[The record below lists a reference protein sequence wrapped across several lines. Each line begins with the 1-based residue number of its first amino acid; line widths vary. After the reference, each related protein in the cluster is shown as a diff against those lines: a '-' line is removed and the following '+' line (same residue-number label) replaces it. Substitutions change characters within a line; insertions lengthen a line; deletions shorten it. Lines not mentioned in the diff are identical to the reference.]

1 MMLDALA
8 LPLAGVAVL
17 AALASAAVS
26 PAAARWPRVLSWLSF
41 PLLGVCALAALGAGI
56 DALWFGGMHH
66 ALLPLGLPWL
76 PWQVQ
81 VDPLAGV
88 FLLILGAVLLAVA
101 VYGPGYAREFR
112 NGRDSLAALGVF
124 TALFVVGML
133 GVLLAADAFL
143 FMVAW
148 ELMSLASYFLVAFQ
162 HEQAEHRHAAFLY
175 LLLAHVAGLAILL
188 AFGVLAAASGSFS
201 FAVMRAAHPD
211 ALWAAVA
218 FALALIG
225 FGTKAG
231 LAPLH
236 VWLPEAHPAAPSH
249 ISALMSAVML
259 KVALYGFLRVVFD
272 LLGPPQWGFGVTLVL
287 VGGATAVLGVLFA
300 LQQTDLK
307 RLLAYS
313 SIENLG
319 IIFLALGLAQ
329 IFQAAGHPALAAL
342 ALVAALYQALNHALL
357 KGLLF
362 LGAGAVLHG
371 AHERSLDHLGGL
383 LRRMP
388 RTGWF
393 FLIGCLGMAA
403 VPPLNGFVS
412 EWLTFQAAL
421 QAWQLHDSLLRILVP
436 LAAAALALTAAL
448 GAAVFVRAFGTAFLG
463 RARSRQARRAH
474 EVGRGMLAGQA
485 LLILGI
491 AITAL
496 LPGPVLGLLA
506 RAATQLTGATVAG
519 DGWLWLTPISP
530 SAASYSPLPI
540 LAVLLIVGALG
551 VALLRPRRRA
561 AVRRT
566 VPWDCGFAPPTPRM
580 QYSAAGF
587 AQPQRRVFAPL
598 YALHEQVTPGRYELA
613 VGDRAWRRLY
623 LPLGALTERAADLAR
638 RMQAGHVRRYLAWSL
653 ITLLVLLW
661 IVS

>member
-1 MMLDALA
+1 MMLAALA
-8 LPLAGVAVL
+8 LPLAGVAVA

-56 DALWFGGMHH
+56 DALWFGGVHH
-66 ALLPLGLPWL
+66 AVLPLGLPWL

-88 FLLILGAVLLAVA
+88 FLLILGAVLLAAA

-201 FAVMRAAHPD
+201 FAVMRATHPD

-287 VGGATAVLGVLFA
+287 VGGGSAVLGVLLA

-436 LAAAALALTAAL
+436 LAAAALALT
-448 GAAVFVRAFGTAFLG
+448 
-463 RARSRQARRAH
+463 
-474 EVGRGMLAGQA
+474 
-485 LLILGI
+485 
-491 AITAL
+491 
-496 LPGPVLGLLA
+496 
-506 RAATQLTGATVAG
+506 
-519 DGWLWLTPISP
+519 
-530 SAASYSPLPI
+530 
-540 LAVLLIVGALG
+540 
-551 VALLRPRRRA
+551 
-561 AVRRT
+561 
-566 VPWDCGFAPPTPRM
+566 
-580 QYSAAGF
+580 
-587 AQPQRRVFAPL
+587 
-598 YALHEQVTPGRYELA
+598 
-613 VGDRAWRRLY
+613 
-623 LPLGALTERAADLAR
+623 
-638 RMQAGHVRRYLAWSL
+638 
-653 ITLLVLLW
+653 
-661 IVS
+661 